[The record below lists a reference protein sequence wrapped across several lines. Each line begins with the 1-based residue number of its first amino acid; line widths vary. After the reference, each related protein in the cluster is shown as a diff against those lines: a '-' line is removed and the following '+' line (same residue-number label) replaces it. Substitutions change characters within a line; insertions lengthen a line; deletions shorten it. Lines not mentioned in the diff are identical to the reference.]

1 MNLPRPVGARTSLPV
16 FALDAEHLLRR
27 TLEVIPGALT
37 WGTLIGLAVLAFR
50 APLPIALFIIVYDLY
65 WVTRALYVGSHL
77 IASYQILRRMSG
89 IAWLDRLR
97 LLEDPPAARAITDA
111 RIRDIERLLKTADRQ
126 SRKRLSKT
134 LQQERTFAKDIR
146 NVPTDPTIPL
156 GVPLGFSSKIRR
168 AGVPNESLRDSAGF
182 PRGAPLTWRDILHVV
197 ILPSFREPLEVLEQS
212 LDGIAA
218 SNYPKERLWVVVALE
233 ERAGAHARGIQQALE
248 QRYASTFGRFLTTLH
263 PDGVLGE
270 RQVKSANATYAARQV
285 KSLLDAEGI
294 PYERVIVSNLDADTV
309 VSTEYFG
316 SLTYAYLV
324 TPDRLRC
331 SFQPLPFYHN
341 NIWHAPAFTRVIA
354 TNSTF
359 WLLIRSASPERLVTF
374 SSHAMPFKAL
384 VDVGFWDPTV
394 VSEDSRI
401 FWQCYL
407 HYHGQYRTVPLY
419 TTVSMDVTCSR
430 SLWQTFKS
438 QYKQKRRW
446 AWGIE
451 NFPYIARAFLRRSPI
466 PVRDRFRYSLIMLE
480 GWHSWSTASLILA
493 VLGWIPILTGGP
505 DFQQTILA
513 FNLPRVSSTL
523 LSLSTVGL
531 LANIVLSLALLP
543 PAPPGTPKRKYL
555 WMILQWVLVPPI
567 AWTLG
572 TPPALDAVTRLM
584 LGKHLGFWV
593 TPKVRAGAPIIA
605 ARSTVLAP
613 VRSQ

>member
-1 MNLPRPVGARTSLPV
+1 MAVEPTAMNLQAPGGASTSLPV

-27 TLEVIPGALT
+27 TLEVIPGMLT
-37 WGTLIGLAVLAFR
+37 WGTLIGLAVLAFQ
-50 APLPIALFIIVYDLY
+50 APLPIALFLIVYDLY
-65 WVTRALYVGSHL
+65 WVIRAMYVGSHL
-77 IASYQILRRMSG
+77 IASYQLLRRMSG
-89 IAWLDRLR
+89 IAWLERLR
-97 LLEDPPAARAITDA
+97 LLEDPVAARAVVHA
-111 RIRDIERLLKTADRQ
+111 RINDMERLHGTADRR

-134 LQQERTFAKDIR
+134 LQRERMFAKDIR
-146 NVPTDPTIPL
+146 NVQTDL
-156 GVPLGFSSKIRR
+156 
-168 AGVPNESLRDSAGF
+168 AN
-182 PRGAPLTWRDILHVV
+182 PLTWRNILHVV

-212 LDGIAA
+212 LDGIALA
-218 SNYPKERLWVVVALE
+218 NYPKERLWVVVALE
-233 ERAGAHARGIQQALE
+233 ERAGAHARSIQQALE
-248 QRYASTFGRFLTTLH
+248 QRYVNTFGRFLTTLH
-263 PDGVLGE
+263 PDGIPGE
-270 RQVKSANATYAARQV
+270 RQVKSANATYAARRIQN
-285 KSLLDAEGI
+285 LLDAEGI
-294 PYERVIVSNLDADTV
+294 PYEQVIISNLDADTV

-324 TPDRLRC
+324 TPDRLHC

-407 HYHGQYRTVPLY
+407 HYHGKYRTVPLY
-419 TTVSMDVTCSR
+419 TTVSMDVTRSH
-430 SLWQTFKS
+430 SLWQTFIS

-451 NFPYIARAFLRRSPI
+451 NFPYIARAFLRRSSI
-466 PVRDRFRYSLIMLE
+466 PVRDRLRYCLIMLE

-505 DFQQTILA
+505 DFQKTLLA

-523 LSLSTVGL
+523 LSLSTIGL
-531 LANIVLSLALLP
+531 LVNIVISLTLLP
-543 PAPPGTPKRKYL
+543 PAPPRTPKRKYL

-584 LGKHLGFWV
+584 LGKYLGFWV
-593 TPKVRAGAPIIA
+593 TPKVRERAPIIA

-613 VRSQ
+613 VRSS